1 MGTSYVNLSIALGYM
16 VGPPIG
22 SALYQYGGFATPFY
36 VIGGLTFLVAVVL
49 VFLVPK
55 VRGGRESGDQS
66 ERCLD

>member
-1 MGTSYVNLSIALGYM
+1 M

-36 VIGGLTFLVAVVL
+36 VIGGLTVLVAVVL